1 MTFVVRSRDG
11 SPVTM
16 MDLKKQIWALDPL
29 EPLYRTA
36 TLDELV
42 DRTLV
47 GRRFGLVLLAGFAA
61 AALLLASAGLYG
73 VLSSSAS
80 HRTREFGVRI
90 ALGAGRREIVGL
102 VIREGILL
110 AAIGLVIG
118 LGGAVWLT
126 KFLRSMLFG
135 VTPTDPV
142 TYSAVAVGILL
153 IALVSCYLPAR
164 RAVKV
169 DPLIALR
176 AE

>member
-1 MTFVVRSRDG
+1 
-11 SPVTM
+11 

-36 TLDELV
+36 TLEELV

-47 GRRFGLVLLAGFAA
+47 GRRFSLVLLVGFAG

-73 VLSSSAS
+73 VLSSSTS

-102 VIREGILL
+102 VIREGLLL

-118 LGGAVWLT
+118 LGGAMWLT
-126 KFLRSMLFG
+126 KFLRSLLFG
-135 VTPTDPV
+135 VTPTDPI
-142 TYSAVAVGILL
+142 TFSAVAAGILV